1 MKITKIEKKKRLYLI
16 EIDGSDNLYVT
27 EDTIVHFMLSKG
39 MSLDDALLKDIQSFA
54 QFSYGKNLAL
64 YYISFKQRTV
74 KEVKQYLEK
83 HEIDTRYIPDILDN
97 LIAEDWLNDQQYVEN
112 YLAQNLHSGDK
123 GPYILKQKLMQ
134 KGIDTQVIEQG
145 LAQLDFSEV
154 AEKTAKKLLKKYQ
167 SKLSSKSLTDKIIQ
181 NLMNKGFSYDEAKTA
196 FEKLD
201 TDKDEEQEQELLYQA
216 LDKQHRK
223 LSKKYDGYDL
233 KQRLIQHLMRI
244 GFAYDDIQTALR
256 DYLSI

>member
-1 MKITKIEKKKRLYLI
+1 
-16 EIDGSDNLYVT
+16 
-27 EDTIVHFMLSKG
+27 

-97 LIAEDWLNDQQYVEN
+97 LIAENWLNDQQYVEN
-112 YLAQNLHSGDK
+112 YLAQNLHSGHK

-134 KGIDTQVIEQG
+134 KGNETKVIE
-145 LAQLDFSEV
+145 
-154 AEKTAKKLLKKYQ
+154 Q

-233 KQRLIQHLMRI
+233 KQRLIQHLMRK